1 LELGDSEN
9 KIKKVVSWKMLVLT
23 TPNIEGKKVT
33 KYLGIVSGEAIMGA
47 NILKDFFAGIR
58 DIVGGRAGAYERE
71 LKRAKEIAI
80 SEMIEEARKLGANAI
95 LSVDID
101 YETIGQSMLM
111 VSTSGTAVVVEEN

>member
-1 LELGDSEN
+1 LGDSEN
-9 KIKKVVSWKMLVLT
+9 KIKKVVSWRMLVLT